1 MKRFADLP
9 IAAKLIAVMLV
20 TSVTALALSSV
31 MQAVTEGLAYR
42 EDRVEYLRTIADVI
56 GSNSAAAITFDDG
69 DLANQ
74 VISSLKADPSII
86 DGRVTDVTGHRL
98 AAYPV
103 DNQQRGLQDTLVP
116 ELLQAAI
123 AGEKNPLR
131 WNGLESL
138 EVVKPIAFDGET
150 IGYVYLRGS
159 LQPLVDMLARFAWM
173 ATVIVVLT
181 AVLIVMLSMR
191 LQRIISAPILAL
203 AELMRRVTRDGDY
216 SLRALPA
223 GKDEVGSLIDGFN
236 NMLAQISER
245 DNRLVDQHQ
254 KIDEQ
259 ARSLAIA
266 NQKLKSTIR
275 ESVEARESAE
285 AASRAKSQFLARM
298 SHEIRTPMNGVLGM
312 TEILLAS
319 GLGGRQRHFA
329 ETIQNSAESLLNLIN
344 DILDFSK
351 IEAGRLELENAE
363 FDLRVMVE
371 STVELLAVHAQSKGI
386 ELLCDLDPSLPARVS
401 GDSTRLRQI
410 LTNLT
415 GNAIKF
421 TEAGEV
427 MVRVRAESTI
437 GARTVFRFEV
447 VDSGIGIR
455 PENQALIFELFSQED
470 DSTTRKYGGTGL
482 GLAICRQLVELMGGE
497 IAVQS
502 APGCG
507 STFAFTVPMLLAE
520 DRNAGDALAA
530 LTRRLPL
537 NVLVVDDN
545 ATNREILQ
553 LQLEAWGLSV
563 EQADC
568 AQAALIRLM
577 NPQHH
582 YDMVIL
588 DWHMPE
594 VSGLDLARRIRENE
608 KLKSMPLIMLSSAAV
623 EDAGR
628 TIRKAGITTY
638 TSKPVRQS
646 RLMDCLLMALNP
658 AADAGDVEADQ
669 DPAHDTMTVRIAGGR
684 VLLVE
689 DNPVNREV
697 ALNMLQV
704 LRCHVEIA
712 VNGQEAVRK
721 IQHGKFD
728 VVLMDCEMPVMDGY
742 AATRAI
748 RAWEAQAGSSST
760 HVPILALTAH
770 ALAED
775 RRRCLE
781 VGMDDY
787 LTKPFSMEKLRER
800 LVQWVQVAPMQP
812 ATDVH
817 LAPDPENTAKLPVE
831 NNVIQLRALESIVAL
846 DPANGEALLA
856 RLLDTYETS
865 SAELVSAVG
874 GALESGNTEE
884 LRRVAHALKSS
895 SGNVGA
901 EQLFELCRSLESAA
915 RNRDLAALPELVS
928 VLKRAHAEAV
938 QELRKVRQRRSA

>member
-1 MKRFADLP
+1 MKWFADLP

-20 TSVTALALSSV
+20 TSITALALSSV
-31 MQAVTEGLAYR
+31 MQAVTEGVAYR

-86 DGRVTDVTGHRL
+86 DGRVTDVAGRRL
-98 AAYPV
+98 AVYPV
-103 DNQQRGLQDTLVP
+103 DTQQRGSQDTLVP

-138 EVVKPIAFDGET
+138 EVVKAIVFDGET
-150 IGYVYLRGS
+150 IGYIYLRGS

-181 AVLIVMLSMR
+181 AVLIVILSVR

-223 GKDEVGSLIDGFN
+223 GTDEVGSLIDGFN

-245 DNRLVDQHQ
+245 DNRLVDQNQ

-259 ARSLAIA
+259 ARSLVVA
-266 NQKLKSTIR
+266 NQRLKSTIR
-275 ESVEARESAE
+275 ESVEAKESAE

-363 FDLRVMVE
+363 FDLRSIVE
-371 STVELLAVHAQSKGI
+371 NTVELLAVHAQSKGI
-386 ELLCDLDPSLPARVS
+386 ELLCDLDPALPARVS

-415 GNAIKF
+415 SNAIKF

-427 MVRVRAESTI
+427 MVRVRAGSTV

-455 PENQALIFELFSQED
+455 PENQTMIFELFSQED

-502 APGCG
+502 SPGCG
-507 STFAFTVPMLLAE
+507 STFAFTIPMLPTE

-577 NPQHH
+577 NPLHH
-582 YDMVIL
+582 YDLVIL

-628 TIRKAGITTY
+628 TIRKAGISTY

-646 RLMDCLLMALNP
+646 RLMDCLLMALDP
-658 AADAGDVEADQ
+658 APDIDDIDDDQ
-669 DPAHDTMTVRIAGGR
+669 GPAHDTMTVRIAGGR

-704 LRCHVEIA
+704 LRCHAEIA

-721 IQHGKFD
+721 IQQEKFD

-742 AATRAI
+742 AATRAV
-748 RAWEAQAGSSST
+748 RAWEAQAGSGQ

-800 LVQWVQVAPMQP
+800 LVQWVRVAPMQSAADECLVSEP
-812 ATDVH
+812 VDA
-817 LAPDPENTAKLPVE
+817 ENAPVE

-865 SAELVSAVG
+865 STELVSVVG

-901 EQLFELCRSLESAA
+901 EQLFELCRSLEAAA
-915 RNRDLAALPELVS
+915 RDRDLAALPELVA

-938 QELRKVRQRRSA
+938 QELRMVRQRRSA

>member
-20 TSVTALALSSV
+20 ASMTALALSSV
-31 MQAVTEGLAYR
+31 MQAVTEGMAYR

-56 GSNSAAAITFDDG
+56 GSNSTAALTFDDA
-69 DLANQ
+69 DLATQ
-74 VISSLKADPSII
+74 VISSLRADPSII
-86 DGRVTDVTGHRL
+86 AGSVTDANGRRL
-98 AAYPV
+98 AAYPLSG
-103 DNQQRGLQDTLVP
+103 QQRKLRDASVP
-116 ELLQAAI
+116 DILRAAI
-123 AGEKNPLR
+123 AGKASAPR
-131 WNGLESL
+131 WNGLRSL
-138 EVVKPIAFDGET
+138 EVVQAIDFDGET
-150 IGYVYLRGS
+150 IGYIYLQGS
-159 LQPLVDMLARFAWM
+159 LQPLVDMLVRFAWM

-181 AVLIVMLSMR
+181 AALIVMLSVR
-191 LQRIISAPILAL
+191 LQRVISTPIREL

-216 SLRALPA
+216 SLRARQVGA
-223 GKDEVGSLIDGFN
+223 DEVGSLIDGFN
-236 NMLAQISER
+236 TMLAQIGER
-245 DNRLVDQHQ
+245 DTRLVGQNH

-259 ARSLAIA
+259 ARSLAVA
-266 NQKLKSTIR
+266 NQKLTSTIR
-275 ESVEARESAE
+275 ESVEAKESAE
-285 AASRAKSQFLARM
+285 AATRAKSQFLARM

-312 TEILLAS
+312 TEILLGS
-319 GLGGRQRHFA
+319 GLDGRQRHFA

-351 IEAGRLELENAE
+351 IEAGKLELENAD
-363 FDLRVMVE
+363 FDLRATIE

-386 ELLCDLDPSLPARVS
+386 ELLCDLDPCLPARVS
-401 GDSTRLRQI
+401 GDATRLRQI

-415 GNAIKF
+415 SNAIKF
-421 TEAGEV
+421 TEQGEV
-427 MVRVRAESTI
+427 IVRVRGESAI

-447 VDSGIGIR
+447 IDSGIGIR
-455 PENQALIFELFSQED
+455 PENQELIFELFSQED

-482 GLAICRQLVELMGGE
+482 GLAICRQLVELMGGG
-497 IAVQS
+497 ISVRS
-502 APGCG
+502 VPGCG
-507 STFAFTVPMLLAE
+507 STFMFTVPLLPTQ
-520 DRNAGDALAA
+520 DRNSGDALAT

-537 NVLVVDDN
+537 HVLVVDDN

-563 EQADC
+563 DQADC
-568 AQAALIRLM
+568 APAALTRLA
-577 NPQHH
+577 NPGQH
-582 YDMVIL
+582 YDLVIL
-588 DWHMPE
+588 DWHMPGI
-594 VSGLDLARRIRENE
+594 SGLELARRIRQDER
-608 KLKSMPLIMLSSAAV
+608 LRAMPLIMLSSAAV
-623 EDAGR
+623 DDAGR
-628 TIRKAGITTY
+628 TIRKAGISTY

-658 AADAGDVEADQ
+658 TADADDGGAAEE
-669 DPAHDTMTVRIAGGR
+669 PAQDTMTVRIAGGR

-704 LRCHVEIA
+704 LRCDAEIA
-712 VNGQEAVRK
+712 VNGQEAIRK
-721 IQHGKFD
+721 IQQQNFD

-748 RAWEAQAGSSST
+748 RAWEAQTGSGL

-775 RRRCLE
+775 RRRCLD

-800 LVQWVQVAPMQP
+800 LAQWVRVAAMQP
-812 ATDVH
+812 ATDWRE
-817 LAPDPENTAKLPVE
+817 AQPPAS
-831 NNVIQLRALESIVAL
+831 NVIQLRTLESIVAL

-865 SAELVSAVG
+865 SAELVATVG
-874 GALESGNTEE
+874 AALDSGNTEE

-901 EQLFELCRSLESAA
+901 EQLFELCRNLEAAA
-915 RNRDLAALPELVS
+915 RSRDLASLPELVAA
-928 VLKRAHAEAV
+928 LKRAHAEAV
-938 QELRKVRQRRSA
+938 HELRKVRQRRRA

>member
-1 MKRFADLP
+1 MNWFSDLP
-9 IAAKLIAVMLV
+9 IAKKLIAVMLA
-20 TSVTALALSSV
+20 TSMTALALSSL
-31 MQAVTEGLAYR
+31 MQAITEGVAYR
-42 EDRVEYLRTIADVI
+42 DDRIEYLRTIADVI

-86 DGRVTDVTGHRL
+86 TGSVTDLNGRKL
-98 AAYPV
+98 AAYPL
-103 DNQQRGLQDTLVP
+103 DSPQPGAQGKPVP

-123 AGEKNPLR
+123 RGEQNPLR

-138 EVVKPIAFDGET
+138 EVVKVIAFDGET
-150 IGYVYLRGS
+150 IGYVYLQGS
-159 LQPLVDMLARFAWM
+159 LQPLVDMLARFTWM
-173 ATVIVVLT
+173 ATVIVILT
-181 AVLIVMLSMR
+181 AILIVILSVR

-216 SLRALPA
+216 SLRARRGGA
-223 GKDEVGSLIDGFN
+223 DEVGSLIDGFN

-245 DNRLVDQHQ
+245 DKRLVDQNQ

-259 ARSLAIA
+259 ARSLSAA
-266 NQKLKSTIR
+266 NEQLKSTIR
-275 ESVEARESAE
+275 DSVEARESAE
-285 AASRAKSQFLARM
+285 AANRAKSQFLARM

-312 TEILLAS
+312 TEILLTS

-351 IEAGRLELENAE
+351 IEAGRLEIENAE
-363 FDLRVMVE
+363 FDLRTVIE

-386 ELLCDLDPSLPARVS
+386 ELLCDLDPGIPARVL
-401 GDSTRLRQI
+401 GDQTRLRQI

-421 TEAGEV
+421 TEDGEV
-427 MVRVRAESTI
+427 LVRVRTES
-437 GARTVFRFEV
+437 GSGPHAVFRFEV
-447 VDSGIGIR
+447 IDSGIGIR

-482 GLAICRQLVELMGGE
+482 GLAICRQLVELMGGQ
-497 IAVQS
+497 ISVQS
-502 APGCG
+502 TLGCG
-507 STFAFTVPMLLAE
+507 STFSFTVPMVLAE
-520 DRNAGDALAA
+520 NQDRGDALAA

-537 NVLVVDDN
+537 NILVVDDN

-563 EQADC
+563 ELADC
-568 AQAALIRLM
+568 AQAALGLLL
-577 NPQHH
+577 NPGRC

-594 VSGLDLARRIRENE
+594 VSGLDLARRIREE
-608 KLKSMPLIMLSSAAV
+608 PHLRSIPLIMLSSAAA

-628 TIRKAGITTY
+628 TIRKAGIDIY

-646 RLMDCLLMALNP
+646 RLMDCLLTALNP
-658 AADAGDVEADQ
+658 AADTDGADTEQ
-669 DPAHDTMTVRIAGGR
+669 DCADDTGTVRIAGGR

-697 ALNMLQV
+697 ALNMLQALHCEV
-704 LRCHVEIA
+704 KIA

-721 IQHGKFD
+721 IRHRKFD

-742 AATRAI
+742 AATTAI
-748 RAWEAQAGSSST
+748 REWEVQAGGGS

-787 LTKPFSMEKLRER
+787 LTKPFGMEKLRER
-800 LVQWVQVAPMQP
+800 LAQWIMVAPKAGTDRQQASASP
-812 ATDVH
+812 VAATSLVDS
-817 LAPDPENTAKLPVE
+817 
-831 NNVIQLRALESIVAL
+831 NVIQLRALESIVAL
-846 DPANGEALLA
+846 DPANGEALLT
-856 RLLDTYETS
+856 RLLETYETS
-865 SAELVSAVG
+865 SAELILAVG
-874 GALESGNTEE
+874 SALENGDTGE

-901 EQLFELCRSLESAA
+901 ERLFELCRSLEGAA
-915 RNRDLAALPELVS
+915 RSCDLAALPELVVALQS
-928 VLKRAHAEAV
+928 AHAEAV
-938 QELRKVRQRRSA
+938 QELRKACRRRSA

>member
-1 MKRFADLP
+1 MKWFSDLP
-9 IAAKLIAVMLV
+9 IAKKLIAVMLA
-20 TSVTALALSSV
+20 TSMTALALSSL
-31 MQAVTEGLAYR
+31 MQAITEGVAYR

-69 DLANQ
+69 ALANQ
-74 VISSLKADPSII
+74 VINSLKADPSII
-86 DGRVTDVTGHRL
+86 NASVTDLNGRKL
-98 AAYPV
+98 AAYPA
-103 DNQQRGLQDTLVP
+103 DSPKAEAQGAMIP
-116 ELLQAAI
+116 EPLQAAI
-123 AGEKNPLR
+123 GGEQDPLR
-131 WNGLESL
+131 WDGLESL
-138 EVVKPIAFDGET
+138 EVVKVIEFDGET

-159 LQPLVDMLARFAWM
+159 LQPLVDMLTRFAWM
-173 ATVIVVLT
+173 ATVIVILT
-181 AVLIVMLSMR
+181 ALLIVILSVR
-191 LQRIISAPILAL
+191 LQRVISAPILAL

-216 SLRALPA
+216 SLRAREGGA
-223 GKDEVGSLIDGFN
+223 DEVGSLIEGFN

-245 DNRLVDQHQ
+245 DTRLVDQHQ

-259 ARSLAIA
+259 ARSLAVA
-266 NQKLKSTIR
+266 NQRLKSTIR
-275 ESVEARESAE
+275 ESVDAREAAE

-312 TEILLAS
+312 TEILLTS

-351 IEAGRLELENAE
+351 IEAGRLEIENAE
-363 FDLRVMVE
+363 FDLRAVTE

-386 ELLCDLDPSLPARVS
+386 ELLCDLDPALPARVL
-401 GDSTRLRQI
+401 GDQTRLRQI

-421 TEAGEV
+421 TEDGEV
-427 MVRVRAESTI
+427 LVRVRTES
-437 GARTVFRFEV
+437 GSGPHAVFRFEV
-447 VDSGIGIR
+447 IDSGIGIR

-482 GLAICRQLVELMGGE
+482 GLAICRQLVELMGGQ
-497 IAVQS
+497 ISVQS
-502 APGCG
+502 TLGCG
-507 STFAFTVPMLLAE
+507 STFSFTVPMMLAE
-520 DRNAGDALAA
+520 DQDRGDALAA

-553 LQLEAWGLSV
+553 LQLEAWGLRV

-568 AQAALIRLM
+568 AQAALSLLV
-577 NPQHH
+577 NPDHCF
-582 YDMVIL
+582 DMVIL

-594 VSGLDLARRIRENE
+594 VSGLDLARRIREE
-608 KLKSMPLIMLSSAAV
+608 PHLWSIPLIMLSSAAA

-628 TIRKAGITTY
+628 TIRKAGIDIY

-646 RLMDCLLMALNP
+646 RLMDCLLTALNP
-658 AADAGDVEADQ
+658 VADNNGLDAEQ
-669 DPAHDTMTVRIAGGR
+669 DCPDDTRTVRIAGGR

-704 LRCHVEIA
+704 LRCDVEVA
-712 VNGQEAVRK
+712 VNGQEAVKK
-721 IQHGKFD
+721 IRHRKFD

-748 RAWEAQAGSSST
+748 REWELQSGGGS

-787 LTKPFSMEKLRER
+787 LTKPFGMEKLRER
-800 LVQWVQVAPMQP
+800 LAQWVMVAPNVG
-812 ATDVH
+812 TDGQQTPS
-817 LAPDPENTAKLPVE
+817 APVTASSPVDS
-831 NNVIQLRALESIVAL
+831 NVIQLRTLESIVAL
-846 DPANGEALLA
+846 DPVHGEALLA
-856 RLLDTYETS
+856 RLLETYETN
-865 SAELVSAVG
+865 SAELILSVG
-874 GALESGNTEE
+874 GALESGDTEE

-901 EQLFELCRSLESAA
+901 ERLFELCRKLESAA
-915 RNRDLAALPELVS
+915 RSCDLAALPELVATLRS
-928 VLKRAHAEAV
+928 SHAEAV
-938 QELRKVRQRRSA
+938 QELRKACQRRSA